1 MAIKSEPV
9 SDLITIDNQYLSRV
23 TTRRNIMTN
32 YQKTVH
38 GCLPG
43 GETAV
48 FELYTFLLA
57 HYLPTR
63 FPTIFT
69 VSKNSFHNKVTGKT
83 FPTTPPQDPE
93 TCLRILGETVE
104 EDIFLLKETETTHV
118 CLAFTC
124 CFPTGFD
131 PSSKL
136 GLGLT
141 SIHGPV
147 PSYEKIGPS
156 MERFFRKLEVGKSVK
171 RMNLLGNK
179 HLIKERMRQKLVMA
193 ANLNLSL
200 YKANLRIEL
209 QSLTRLPETKFVLF
223 CFKTYLYP
231 LADIKAEG
239 TGSELADAIEGLQ
252 KGNAPGM
259 FKYKSAVRWGKSVAE
274 YLRS

>member
-1 MAIKSEPV
+1 
-9 SDLITIDNQYLSRV
+9 
-23 TTRRNIMTN
+23 MTN

-171 RMNLLGNK
+171 RMN
-179 HLIKERMRQKLVMA
+179 V
-193 ANLNLSL
+193 
-200 YKANLRIEL
+200 
-209 QSLTRLPETKFVLF
+209 
-223 CFKTYLYP
+223 
-231 LADIKAEG
+231 
-239 TGSELADAIEGLQ
+239 GSTL
-252 KGNAPGM
+252 
-259 FKYKSAVRWGKSVAE
+259 
-274 YLRS
+274 

>member
-1 MAIKSEPV
+1 MLSPAIKSEPI

-23 TTRRNIMTN
+23 TTRRNIMAN

-38 GCLPG
+38 GCLTG
-43 GETAV
+43 GEIAV
-48 FELYTFLLA
+48 YELYTFLLA

-93 TCLRILGETVE
+93 ICLRILGETVE
-104 EDIFLLKETETTHV
+104 EDIFLLKETETTHL

-141 SIHGPV
+141 GIHGPV

-171 RMNLLGNK
+171 RMN
-179 HLIKERMRQKLVMA
+179 V
-193 ANLNLSL
+193 
-200 YKANLRIEL
+200 
-209 QSLTRLPETKFVLF
+209 
-223 CFKTYLYP
+223 
-231 LADIKAEG
+231 
-239 TGSELADAIEGLQ
+239 GST
-252 KGNAPGM
+252 
-259 FKYKSAVRWGKSVAE
+259 
-274 YLRS
+274 LRSQTLLDLSSSPDDSIPC